1 MQKTPFS
8 SPFWKKKKKKPI
20 SDYDTTPVFQVKF
33 PLTEE
38 IEGLGIDELGCL
50 AKYLISHLA
59 LQVEIDSLSSNINNY

>member
-1 MQKTPFS
+1 M
-8 SPFWKKKKKKPI
+8 
-20 SDYDTTPVFQVKF
+20 TTPVFQVKF
-33 PLTEE
+33 PLNEE